1 MDPTSGLP
9 DPAYQGFE
17 KNARGRP
24 AFRSPEGNLTFGT
37 SETSG
42 REVLGRELLEATL
55 NLIPWGGD
63 LSRMGVLVLG
73 LCLWG
78 ECLVGIS
85 WGSWVPARLYLQ
97 NSSQRFPMAL
107 VSFTLLCSLG
117 FTKWFALWPPL
128 CRCGTSNF
136 RDQEPRGVSITAFFE
151 NNPEAARGLASCSHK
166 E

>member
-24 AFRSPEGNLTFGT
+24 AFRSPKGNLRFGT

-73 LCLWG
+73 LCL
-78 ECLVGIS
+78 
-85 WGSWVPARLYLQ
+85 
-97 NSSQRFPMAL
+97 
-107 VSFTLLCSLG
+107 
-117 FTKWFALWPPL
+117 
-128 CRCGTSNF
+128 
-136 RDQEPRGVSITAFFE
+136 
-151 NNPEAARGLASCSHK
+151 
-166 E
+166 

>member
-24 AFRSPEGNLTFGT
+24 AFRSPGGNLTFGT

-55 NLIPWGGD
+55 NLILWGGD

-73 LCLWG
+73 LCL
-78 ECLVGIS
+78 
-85 WGSWVPARLYLQ
+85 
-97 NSSQRFPMAL
+97 
-107 VSFTLLCSLG
+107 
-117 FTKWFALWPPL
+117 
-128 CRCGTSNF
+128 
-136 RDQEPRGVSITAFFE
+136 
-151 NNPEAARGLASCSHK
+151 
-166 E
+166 